1 MTISRRKKK
10 LKRILDELLPQ
21 RGFST
26 NRGDFVHE
34 KFKKLTPKQRR
45 HSGWVTPK
53 ICGKPMMKYSEMIE
67 QCLEPQP
74 YWDDWT
80 DYRDGW
86 RHNSDKKHFFHKWR
100 TCCFSEE
107 EVYQINKKIKKQ
119 IIIRKA
125 KKMKKIEQSPLYSL
139 RK

>member
-10 LKRILDELLPQ
+10 LKRILDELIPQ

-26 NRGDFVHE
+26 NRGNFVST
-34 KFKKLTPKQRR
+34 KFKLTTKQRR

-53 ICGKPMMKYSEMIE
+53 ICGKPMIKYSEMIE
-67 QCLEPQP
+67 QCLEPLK

-86 RHNSDKKHFFHKWR
+86 RHNSDEKHFFHKWR
-100 TCCFSEE
+100 GCYISEE
-107 EVYQINKKIKKQ
+107 EIYRINKKIKKQ
-119 IIIRKA
+119 IALRKA
-125 KKMKKIEQSPLYSL
+125 KKLKLIKKTG
-139 RK
+139 